1 MSRVVRR
8 IGIIAVFVL
17 VIGAFA
23 GCGKKESVVG
33 TWEGDD
39 YAYTFNADGTGIQQ
53 IGEISVSITSYE
65 AKDGKL
71 SITISFLGTEE
82 TDEYTYSIKKNVLSL
97 SDGNNTI
104 ELNKK

>member
-39 YAYTFNADGTGIQQ
+39 YAYTFNADGT
-53 IGEISVSITSYE
+53 
-65 AKDGKL
+65 
-71 SITISFLGTEE
+71 
-82 TDEYTYSIKKNVLSL
+82 
-97 SDGNNTI
+97 
-104 ELNKK
+104 